1 MTGNITQFDAA
12 RERRADRPPP
22 LSDAELIQLRKMLTD
37 FSAIQVC
44 CPIARRSLEDT
55 GHEHPAN
62 A

>member
-1 MTGNITQFDAA
+1 MTGNITQIDAA

-22 LSDAELIQLRKMLTD
+22 LSDAELIQLRRMLSE
-37 FSAIQVC
+37 FSTIRVC
-44 CPIARRSLEDT
+44 CPIAKRAVEDT